1 MNPAEKRKRIYMM
14 KHFVRRLPVV
24 FILVLLL
31 TAELPLR
38 NLAAQNE
45 RSSKSPNRD
54 LGGISA

>member
-1 MNPAEKRKRIYMM
+1 MM